1 ENIDKGVYIIKINT
15 DNKIFATRL
24 IK

>member
-1 ENIDKGVYIIKINT
+1 MDKGVYIIKINT